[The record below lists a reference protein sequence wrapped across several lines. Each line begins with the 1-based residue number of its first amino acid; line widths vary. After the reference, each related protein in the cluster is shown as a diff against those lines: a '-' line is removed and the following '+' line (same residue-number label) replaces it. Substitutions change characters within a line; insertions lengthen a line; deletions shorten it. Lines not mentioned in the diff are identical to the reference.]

1 MHTSQSATGTA
12 TVHQYNIHVHGLHLY
27 QFLAIFIQNN
37 IIFTF
42 NKYIKHKLSKHVLIL
57 RDPIYGNKESN
68 TGLTSMI
75 KNSKNFVY
83 TDQNIHLQ
91 ILTSINILI
100 HPTTY
105 V

>member
-1 MHTSQSATGTA
+1 MHTSQSA

-42 NKYIKHKLSKHVLIL
+42 NKYIKHKLSKLVFIL

-75 KNSKNFVY
+75 KNSKNFVN

-91 ILTSINILI
+91 ILTSINILMYA
-100 HPTTY
+100 TSY

>member
-42 NKYIKHKLSKHVLIL
+42 NKYIKHKLSTLFYQNSYQSLETQFMATRNLI
-57 RDPIYGNKESN
+57 P
-68 TGLTSMI
+68 
-75 KNSKNFVY
+75 V
-83 TDQNIHLQ
+83 
-91 ILTSINILI
+91 
-100 HPTTY
+100 
-105 V
+105 